1 MTVRD
6 ETIDDVL
13 AAAVLLRRTKGVDP
27 KRAFIL
33 GHSLGGFLVPR
44 IALAAEP
51 LGLAGFI
58 SMAGL
63 TRPFIDA
70 FRIALVEMVKWLET
84 EYGFDRWEA
93 LQVMSPV
100 GTAQVANVV
109 DPNYMV
115 VARFPK
121 RFLSGK

>member
-33 GHSLGGFLVPR
+33 GHSLG
-44 IALAAEP
+44 
-51 LGLAGFI
+51 
-58 SMAGL
+58 GL

-109 DPNYMV
+109 DPNYTV

-121 RFLSGK
+121 RFLPGK